1 MQPMI
6 IMGQFGLFILFFI
19 NTRRHN
25 NASVFIPVKNMKVIV
40 STGKAEM
47 RLIPNSMVSH
57 TRILSWTSSHFHLET
72 ILFLT
77 RICCLSMRELAFFV
91 FLSGL
96 FKLTQPYLLCFHTC
110 EDILQLQNC
119 TQYISLTNHWC
130 KKNYELEQSAL
141 LYNTN

>member
-1 MQPMI
+1 MLPMI

-57 TRILSWTSSHFHLET
+57 TRIFS
-72 ILFLT
+72 
-77 RICCLSMRELAFFV
+77 
-91 FLSGL
+91 
-96 FKLTQPYLLCFHTC
+96 
-110 EDILQLQNC
+110 
-119 TQYISLTNHWC
+119 
-130 KKNYELEQSAL
+130 
-141 LYNTN
+141 